1 MGRLSFH
8 RALFS
13 LQRLISG
20 VLDANL
26 KEWSL
31 KEVVVMVNMIGV
43 LSRHLEE
50 DSAEV
55 GVVKWVWFVWSCTVC
70 S

>member
-1 MGRLSFH
+1 M
-8 RALFS
+8 
-13 LQRLISG
+13 
-20 VLDANL
+20 LDANS

-43 LSRHLEE
+43 LAGQLKT
-50 DSAEV
+50 DSVPV
-55 GVVKWVWFVWSCTVC
+55 GVASMTGGCGQASHVACCVCVC